1 VIAGFGKSMIAH
13 LIKFF
18 QQFLVSE
25 RGLARN
31 SVISYSSDLR
41 HFAEYLTKHN
51 IARPEEVTR
60 DTLLDYLGECRE
72 TGMESTTL
80 ARRLVS
86 LKLFFRFLAD
96 ESLIKQDPSQLMDSP
111 KLWSI
116 LPDFLSE
123 AEVDAMLAVHS
134 PESDDPLEIRD
145 RAIMEVFYASGLR
158 VSEVAGMPVNAI
170 DFDTEMLRIT
180 GKGSKTRFVPIA
192 RPALQ
197 ILRRYL
203 AKARPLLTEKNPAI
217 PYCFVSYRGKKID
230 RERLWAIVRDTAI
243 AAGITKNVHPH
254 TLRHSF
260 ASHLLA
266 HGADLRVIQEM
277 LGHSSISTTEV
288 YTHVDRDRLTELHH
302 KFHPRA

>member
-1 VIAGFGKSMIAH
+1 MIDH

-31 SVISYSSDLR
+31 SVLSYSSDLK
-41 HFAEYLTKHN
+41 HFAGYLEKHGV
-51 IARPEEVTR
+51 ARPEAVTR

-72 TGMESTTL
+72 AGMESTTL
-80 ARRLVS
+80 ARRLIS

-96 ESLIKQDPSQLMDSP
+96 EGLLKEDPTRLMDSP

-123 AEVDAMLAVHS
+123 EEVEAMLAVHS
-134 PESDDPLEIRD
+134 PDSDDPLEVRD
-145 RAIMEVFYASGLR
+145 RAILELFYASGLR
-158 VSEVAGMPVNAI
+158 VSEVANLPLAAV
-170 DFDTEMLRIT
+170 DFDTEMVRVV
-180 GKGSKTRFVPIA
+180 GKGAKTRFVPVGKM
-192 RPALQ
+192 ALQ
-197 ILRRYL
+197 TLRRYL
-203 AKARPLLTEKNPAI
+203 AKARPLLVEKKPNV
-217 PYCFVSYRGKKID
+217 PYCFVSCRGRRLD

-277 LGHSSISTTEV
+277 LGHASISTTEV
-288 YTHVDRDRLTELHH
+288 YTHVDQDRLTELHRR
-302 KFHPRA
+302 FHPRA